1 MKENLKIS
9 IFINAN
15 IEQVWA
21 GLTDPII
28 VKQYFFGTNLVTT
41 WKIGSP
47 IYFRGEWQGKSYED
61 KGEIVAYNQGHHV
74 TYSYWSSMSATPD
87 KPENYQLISYD
98 LLEKDGG
105 TELILT
111 QETSPEKKEHSTENW
126 KMIFNG
132 LKKLLEKSR

>member
-1 MKENLKIS
+1 
-9 IFINAN
+9 
-15 IEQVWA
+15 
-21 GLTDPII
+21 
-28 VKQYFFGTNLVTT
+28 
-41 WKIGSP
+41 
-47 IYFRGEWQGKSYED
+47 
-61 KGEIVAYNQGHHV
+61 
-74 TYSYWSSMSATPD
+74 MSATPD